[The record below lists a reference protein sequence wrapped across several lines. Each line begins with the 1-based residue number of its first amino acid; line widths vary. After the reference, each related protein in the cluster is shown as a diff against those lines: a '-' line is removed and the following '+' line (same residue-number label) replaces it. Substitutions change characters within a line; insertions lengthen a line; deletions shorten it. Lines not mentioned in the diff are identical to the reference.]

1 MVLDIMAFMNLPT
14 GMRELNW
21 FKHRSPVLSTGA
33 ERLSALMRVSSRL
46 FFRTACCSTFRI
58 EKYNSVIS
66 GYILRAG
73 DYKPRLGYKSLIVI
87 LSFLERDKSCLN
99 P

>member
-1 MVLDIMAFMNLPT
+1 
-14 GMRELNW
+14 MR
-21 FKHRSPVLSTGA
+21 A
-33 ERLSALMRVSSRL
+33 SSRL